1 MVPRILGVIPVL
13 IGASILIFVAMR
25 VLPGDPIAVLTEGAP
40 LTPQQRLAL
49 SHEYHLDQPVPTQY
63 VLWVRDA
70 VHGDFGLSLKSNEP
84 VSHILG
90 RSLPHTLLLLLGA
103 FFVSLLVAVP
113 LGMIAALKEAS
124 WADQAIISFTMF
136 LLSIPLFISSVLAIY
151 IFAFQLGILPAVD
164 ITGSSTGFADTFRH
178 MILPW
183 TTLGLALVAVQ
194 TATLRA
200 GLVDALNQ
208 EYILMAQSRGV
219 PWHQVVRR
227 HALRSALVPVV
238 TLLGLQ
244 LSYMIVGSVFVDY
257 IFGLGGL
264 GTVLVNAVN
273 SRDLPLVQASV
284 MVVAVFFVL
293 ANLAVDLIAARLDPR
308 YAVR

>member
-1 MVPRILGVIPVL
+1 MVSRILGVVPVL

-40 LTPQQRLAL
+40 LTPQQRQAL
-49 SHEYHLDQPVPTQY
+49 SHQYHLDQPVPAQY
-63 VLWVRDA
+63 LLWVRDA
-70 VHGDFGLSLKSNEP
+70 LRGDFGLSLKSNQP
-84 VSHILG
+84 VSQIIG
-90 RSLPHTLLLLLGA
+90 QSLPHTLLLLVGA
-103 FFVSLLVAVP
+103 FFVSLLVSVP
-113 LGMIAALKEAS
+113 LGIMAALKES
-124 WADQAIISFTMF
+124 RWVDQSVISFTMF
-136 LLSIPLFISSVLAIY
+136 LLSIPLFISCVLAIY
-151 IFAFQLGILPAVD
+151 IFAFQLGVLPAVD
-164 ITGSSTGFADTFRH
+164 ITGSGTGLGDTFRH

-183 TTLGLALVAVQ
+183 ITLGLALVAVQ

-200 GLVDALNQ
+200 GLVDALSQ
-208 EYILMAQSRGV
+208 EYILMAQSRGL
-219 PWHQVVRR
+219 PWHQVVRH

-308 YAVR
+308 YAIR